1 MEKKFRRIGV
11 LTSGGDAP
19 GMNAA
24 IKSVT
29 AAALAHGVEV
39 VGIIGGYRGLIDN
52 NVKYLTT
59 KDVADIVSRGGTAL
73 YSARC
78 TEFMEEAGV
87 MKAVETCKKH
97 EIDGM
102 VVIGGDGT
110 FRGAYDLSAKGI
122 PCIGLPGTIDNDIT
136 ATDVTIGFDTAMTTG
151 MDICDKLRD
160 TCESHSRCNVVE
172 LMGRNA
178 GYIALNVAAAVNAV
192 AVVTKEIPFDKD
204 AGYARMKKLRAAGQ
218 QSFIVVVA
226 EGVGGEFGEQ
236 FVKEIEEN
244 TGIEARFCRPAH
256 ILRGGVPTL
265 GDRVFAAKVGA
276 YAVEML
282 LQGKSNIVICQRKG
296 EICEC
301 DLNVA
306 FTVDRMYKGKMK
318 PEELDKHTP
327 EEIAFM
333 KALCEERVAEFKEL
347 YDTVELICC

>member
-1 MEKKFRRIGV
+1 M
-11 LTSGGDAP
+11 
-19 GMNAA
+19 
-24 IKSVT
+24 
-29 AAALAHGVEV
+29 
-39 VGIIGGYRGLIDN
+39 
-52 NVKYLTT
+52 
-59 KDVADIVSRGGTAL
+59 
-73 YSARC
+73 
-78 TEFMEEAGV
+78 
-87 MKAVETCKKH
+87 
-97 EIDGM
+97 
-102 VVIGGDGT
+102 
-110 FRGAYDLSAKGI
+110 
-122 PCIGLPGTIDNDIT
+122 
-136 ATDVTIGFDTAMTTG
+136 
-151 MDICDKLRD
+151 
-160 TCESHSRCNVVE
+160 
-172 LMGRNA
+172 
-178 GYIALNVAAAVNAV
+178 NVAAAVNAV
-192 AVVTKEIPFDKD
+192 AVVTKEIPFDKE
-204 AGYARMKKLRAAGQ
+204 ACYARMKKLREAGQ

-265 GDRVFAAKVGA
+265 SDRVFAAKVGA

-327 EEIAFM
+327 EAIAFM